1 MARRVVYV
9 APRRSGSGGPQAL
22 HLPHL
27 TRRGFTRCGKP
38 YTRRWTIDLADPDDR
53 RMCRYCTRSE
63 R

>member
-9 APRRSGSGGPQAL
+9 APQARHTGPPAL

-27 TRRGFTRCGKP
+27 DRRGLTRCGKP
-38 YTRRWTIDLADPDDR
+38 YTPAWTLELAEPDDR